1 MTRIHVRPAAEAD
14 ADLAADYYAR
24 EANIDLALRFLAAV
38 DQAYERLREHP
49 CLGTEVKFFRAR
61 LLGLRFWP
69 VPGFERY
76 LVFYL
81 PESDLVDIV
90 RVLHGAREVREL
102 LGLRDE

>member
-1 MTRIHVRPAAEAD
+1 VTRLHVRPAAEAD

-24 EANIDLALRFLAAV
+24 EANIDVALRFLAAV
-38 DQAYERLREHP
+38 DRAYERLREHP
-49 CLGTEVKFFRAR
+49 YLGTEVKFFRAR

-76 LVFYL
+76 LVFYV
-81 PESDLVDIV
+81 PASDLVDIV
-90 RVLHGAREVREL
+90 RVLHGARELREL